1 METKEMTLEELQT
14 KEMTLE
20 ELRNAYE
27 EEKESRIYWM
37 NKAQKSEERF
47 KTFMD
52 AIKGVTALADK

>member
-1 METKEMTLEELQT
+1 METKEMTLEEI
-14 KEMTLE
+14 
-20 ELRNAYE
+20 RNAYE

-52 AIKGVTALADK
+52 AINGVTALADK

>member
-1 METKEMTLEELQT
+1 METKEMTLEELR
-14 KEMTLE
+14 K
-20 ELRNAYE
+20 AYE

-37 NKAQKSEERF
+37 EKAAKYEERF